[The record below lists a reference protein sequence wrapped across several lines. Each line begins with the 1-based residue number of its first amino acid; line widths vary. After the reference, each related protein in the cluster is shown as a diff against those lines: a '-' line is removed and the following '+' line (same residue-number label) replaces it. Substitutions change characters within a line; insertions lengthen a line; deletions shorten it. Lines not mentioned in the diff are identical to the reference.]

1 MNVNFYNYQ
10 GRPNEV
16 PKNLGSVVAGYNIN
30 LITDNFPCLTVNI
43 ELSVNVDA
51 NYITFRYPNAQGRL
65 YSWFVDDITKFEN
78 IFTYHCTLD
87 VLATYWNDI
96 KAESQMIERSSSLT
110 PSGSM
115 QDALWKTG
123 KALKVS
129 TTVASGST
137 ATFSSSLTGRH
148 SVIVTGGRSNIGE
161 HTMSVT
167 DLNDYSNSRMLHVYA
182 LDQSQTNKLG
192 EWLWSTSPTAILSKW
207 LLNPLDAIVA
217 SKVYPFSINRGTLDA
232 DYTLES
238 ELAMGDAL
246 VVMGE
251 DNKAMRL
258 LNSNVRLFL
267 GSFTMEKP
275 YGDFRD
281 YPPYTSYKMWLP
293 YVGLT
298 DFPAYEFYGKTFYVN
313 YHVSLPTGATII
325 TFSTSSTGNNPTH
338 TISTQL
344 GYDLPLTK
352 TGMDAVAGQL
362 VQAGTNIALMAS
374 GIPALGGSVTQTAST
389 VTTTIKEYNPEN
401 PRQIM
406 SKRVETVDIDS
417 ATGKDDTNSVGHSVM
432 GMAQTAINA
441 FMTPAPSQIV
451 GNASSN
457 PYRNLPLYAI
467 LYTYTCEAVDDAGQ
481 KTKYGR
487 LVMKTAVL
495 NTLNGFCKVNMPVL
509 PMKGMTHAVY
519 NRLMSIM
526 ADGFYI
532 NN

>member
-10 GRPNEV
+10 GKPNEV

-43 ELSVNVDA
+43 ELSVNVEA
-51 NYITFRYPNAQGRL
+51 NYITFHYPNAQGRL

-78 IFTYHCTLD
+78 MYTYHCTMD

-96 KAESQMIERSSSLT
+96 KAESQVIERSSSLT
-110 PSGSM
+110 PTSAM

-123 KALKVS
+123 KNLKV
-129 TTVASGST
+129 TTTTASGAT
-137 ATFSSSLTGRH
+137 APFTSSLAGQHT
-148 SVIVTGGRSNIGE
+148 VIATAGRSYY
-161 HTMSVT
+161 MSDS
-167 DLNDYSNSRMLHVYA
+167 DLNDYTNSHMLTVYA
-182 LDQSQTNKLG
+182 LNQTQTDKLA
-192 EWLWSTSPTAILSKW
+192 EWFWSTAPSALLTQW
-207 LLNPLDAIVA
+207 LLNPLEGVVA
-217 SKVYPFSINRGTLDA
+217 SKVYPFSVQKGTLGV
-232 DYTLES
+232 DYTLTRM
-238 ELAMGDAL
+238 LAMGDAQL
-246 VVMGE
+246 DMGQ
-251 DNKAMRL
+251 DNDAMRL
-258 LNSNVRLFL
+258 LNSNVRLYL
-267 GSFTMEKP
+267 GSFNIQKP

-298 DFPAYEFYGKTFYVN
+298 DFPAYEFYGSTCHVN

-325 TFSTSSTGNNPTH
+325 TFSTTSTGANPRHAITA
-338 TISTQL
+338 QL

-352 TGMDAVAGQL
+352 TGMDAIAGQL
-362 VQAGTNIALMAS
+362 VQAGANIALMAS

-389 VTTTIKEYNPEN
+389 VTTTIKEYNPDN

-417 ATGKDDTNSVGHSVM
+417 ATGKGDANPVVHGVM

-441 FMTPAPSQIV
+441 FMTPAPSQTL
-451 GNASSN
+451 GNLSSN
-457 PYRNLPLYAI
+457 PYRELPLNAI
-467 LYTYTCEAVDDAGQ
+467 LYTYTCEAVDDDGQ
-481 KTKYGR
+481 KAKYGK
-487 LVMKTAVL
+487 LVMKSAVL
-495 NTLNGFCKVNMPVL
+495 NTLNGFCKVNTPIL

-519 NRLMSIM
+519 NRLLSILS
-526 ADGFYI
+526 DGFYI